1 MKSFFAIAMLYVVPY
16 SVSYAQERSMDGAV
30 PITGG
35 TFLMG
40 TDRAEIAGLK
50 SRYQIDFPGIF
61 ENESP
66 AHEVTVS
73 NFRMDRFEVTNALFF
88 EFLKAVPEW
97 KKNRIDDNAHN
108 GNYLADWQD
117 GRYPDEGAELPAV
130 SITWAAAQSYCRWR
144 GGRLPTEAEW
154 EYVARS
160 GDNREFPWGDDLPS
174 PDLANYHA
182 SGHGKPIK
190 VGGYPPNEFGVYDL
204 AGNVWELLLDVWVP
218 DYPVAAQLDP
228 VAGGPVADEHIVNID
243 GRRALRGA
251 SFGGSVVNLR
261 TRWRDSHVVSNATD
275 FVGFRCAYPEN
286 SK

>member
-1 MKSFFAIAMLYVVPY
+1 ML
-16 SVSYAQERSMDGAV
+16 QGAV
-30 PITGG
+30 ITENSRGLTISRLPIWRTI
-35 TFLMG
+35 TQVATVNRSKL
-40 TDRAEIAGLK
+40 A
-50 SRYQIDFPGIF
+50 
-61 ENESP
+61 
-66 AHEVTVS
+66 VTH
-73 NFRMDRFEVTNALFF
+73 RTNLAFTILQATQFF

-97 KKNRIDDNAHN
+97 QKTRIDDNAHN

-130 SITWAAAQSYCRWR
+130 FITWAAAQSYCRWR
-144 GGRLPTEAEW
+144 CGRLPTEAEW

-261 TRWRDSHVVSNATD
+261 TRWRDSHVVSNATG
-275 FVGFRCAYPEN
+275 FVGFRCAYPEY